1 MTSVGERQQR
11 IEQVLSNL
19 FLQLIFVTFWAFFF
33 ISLTMFFLGNPAL
46 WPLSISLITIFSLAG
61 GATLSSPVD
70 GSVILL
76 TSKKWLYKRF
86 HDWSLLSNTEQQL
99 LIAILTISRSPQIK
113 MYQKKQKQK
122 EKQQQQQQQKPTYV
136 HASFLHIWILRVI
149 SLYTL
154 FYI

>member
-1 MTSVGERQQR
+1 
-11 IEQVLSNL
+11 
-19 FLQLIFVTFWAFFF
+19 
-33 ISLTMFFLGNPAL
+33 
-46 WPLSISLITIFSLAG
+46 
-61 GATLSSPVD
+61 
-70 GSVILL
+70 
-76 TSKKWLYKRF
+76 
-86 HDWSLLSNTEQQL
+86 
-99 LIAILTISRSPQIK
+99 